1 MPNPRAGAWLRP
13 ASNHPGRPANHPAG
27 LSLPGVALQTSES
40 RLWITLR
47 IIALL
52 PAALLLACGGGGS
65 ADPGSAATPTQPVA
79 PPPAAAVIT
88 YVPSPALIGP
98 THRVLVLY
106 DEPQGLALQRL
117 GKAYAIM
124 LRNLIGHWNP
134 EVELQP
140 VEQYSAGQLEKYD
153 ATMYIGSYFRG
164 ATPALLLPAALLAD
178 IDKTRKTFVWFKNN
192 LDQLRRVQGLTL
204 SQRFGFEFDFV
215 RGVLGDPAAPVPDFF
230 DNVVYK
236 GRELRKYYQYS
247 NGQIFGDPDIGFT
260 RITDAARAKVIA
272 PIRNSAYARFGQTV
286 EAPYIIRAD
295 NFWYV
300 ADVPMSY
307 IGPRD
312 RYLAFS
318 DVLHDMLG
326 ESPDKG
332 QRALV
337 RFEDVGALVNPD
349 HMRAITDLLWPATG
363 RRIPYA
369 MAVIPHHLDPKGT
382 FNRGV
387 PLDLPLAQ
395 ATRLRQAVDYALT
408 RGGSVVMHGVTHQ
421 FGNRANLYD
430 AVSGA
435 DFEFWDARL
444 VAPLPGDDVAFWRT
458 RLESGRSEMLAA
470 GYAPF
475 AFETPHYQGSPAAYR
490 AIAEVFGTV
499 YERSVYYTA
508 EQPALQAVG
517 AQRDFA
523 VSQFFPYVIARDY
536 YGRRVIPENLGNI
549 QYDARAMDTGSVST
563 YTWED
568 LKLNAEIVKA
578 VVRNGFASF
587 FFHPLLLGTV
597 TQSDGTVSQGD
608 GLGDLGRIVNTITD
622 LGFTWTDPQSLK

>member
-1 MPNPRAGAWLRP
+1 MWIN
-13 ASNHPGRPANHPAG
+13 GR
-27 LSLPGVALQTSES
+27 LT
-40 RLWITLR
+40 
-47 IIALL
+47 
-52 PAALLLACGGGGS
+52 ALLLVAGLLSACGGGGS
-65 ADPGSAATPTQPVA
+65 GDSGSAVVA
-79 PPPAAAVIT
+79 PPETPPPVVVVPPPVVVVPPPVVVEPPPPDAIPGE
-88 YVPSPALIGP
+88 PSPALIGV

-106 DEPQGLALQRL
+106 DEPQGLTLQRL

-134 EVELQP
+134 LVELQP
-140 VEQYSAGQLEKYD
+140 VEQYTAGQLEKYH
-153 ATMYIGSYFRG
+153 ATMYVGSYFRG
-164 ATPALLLPAALLAD
+164 ARPELLLPAALLAD
-178 IDKTRKTFVWFKNN
+178 IDKTKKTFVWFKNN
-192 LDQLRRVQGLTL
+192 LDQMRRVQGLTL
-204 SQRFGFEFDFV
+204 PQRFGFEFDFV
-215 RGVLGDPAAPVPDFF
+215 RGVLGDPAATVPDFY
-230 DNVVYK
+230 DNVIYK
-236 GRELRKYYQYS
+236 GRELKKYYVYG

-260 RITDAARAKVIA
+260 RITDTARAKVIA

-312 RYLAFS
+312 RYLAFC
-318 DVLHDMLG
+318 DLLHDILG

-332 QRALV
+332 QRALL
-337 RFEDVGALVNPD
+337 RLEDIGALVNPD
-349 HMRAITDLLWPATG
+349 YMSTIVDFLWPATG

-369 MAVIPHHLDPKGT
+369 LAVIPHHMDPKGT

-387 PLDLPLAQ
+387 PLDVPLSQ
-395 ATRLRQAVDYALT
+395 ATRLKQVVDYARA
-408 RGGSVVMHGVTHQ
+408 RGGSIVMHGVTHQ
-421 FGNRANLYD
+421 FGDRPNLYE

-444 VAPLPGDDVAFWRT
+444 VTTLPGDDIAFWRT
-458 RLESGRSEMLAA
+458 RLQGGLSEMLAA
-470 GYAPF
+470 GYPPF

-490 AIAEVFGTV
+490 AIAEVFSTV

-508 EQPALQAVG
+508 EQPALQATG

-549 QYDARAMDTGSVST
+549 QYDARAMDTGSVSS

-568 LKLNAEIVKA
+568 LKLNAEVVKA

-587 FFHPLLLGTV
+587 FFHPILLGSIV
-597 TQSDGTVSQGD
+597 HSDGTVTKDD
-608 GLGDLGRIVNTITD
+608 GMGDLTRLVNTITD

>member
-1 MPNPRAGAWLRP
+1 MTISSLFQRLRRPPIAAALAITIAATTAAGAVQAQTTD
-13 ASNHPGRPANHPAG
+13 ASATQNTVAEKGVLTDLISDIVTAIKGAAPTAN
-27 LSLPGVALQTSES
+27 
-40 RLWITLR
+40 
-47 IIALL
+47 
-52 PAALLLACGGGGS
+52 
-65 ADPGSAATPTQPVA
+65 
-79 PPPAAAVIT
+79 
-88 YVPSPALIGP
+88 ALIGSP
-98 THRVLVLY
+98 SASALSVSPSVIGPSHKVLVLY
-106 DEPQGLALQRL
+106 DEPQGKEFQKL

-134 EVELQP
+134 TVDVVP
-140 VEQYSAGQLEKYD
+140 VEQYTAGKMEQYH
-153 ATMYIGSYFRG
+153 ASMYVGSYYRG
-164 ATPALLLPAALLAD
+164 AAADLLLPASLLAD
-178 IDKTRKTFVWFKNN
+178 VSKTKKTFVWFKNN

-204 SQRFGFEFDFV
+204 PAKFGFEFDFM
-215 RGVLGDPAAPVPDFF
+215 RGVAGDPAAAVPDFF

-236 GRELRKYYQYS
+236 GRELRKYYQHS

-260 RITDAARAKVIA
+260 RITDATRAKVIA

-337 RFEDVGALVNPD
+337 RLEDVGALVNPD
-349 HMRAITDLLWPATG
+349 HMRALSDLLWPATG

-369 MAVIPHHLDPKGT
+369 MAVIPHHVDPKGT
-382 FNRGV
+382 FNRVAWANG
-387 PLDLPLAQ
+387 
-395 ATRLRQAVDYALT
+395 TSS
-408 RGGSVVMHGVTHQ
+408 GTHQ
-421 FGNRANLYD
+421 FGDRANLYD

-444 VAPLPGDDVAFWRT
+444 VAPLPGDDVAFWRA
-458 RLESGRSEMLAA
+458 RLQSGRNELLAA
-470 GYAPF
+470 GYTPF

-490 AIAEVFGTV
+490 AIAEVFSTV

-508 EQPALQAVG
+508 EQPALQAIG

-523 VSQFFPYVIARDY
+523 VSQFFPYIIARDY

-597 TQSDGTVSQGD
+597 TQADGTVSRGD
-608 GLGDLGRIVNTITD
+608 GLGDLTRIVNTITD